1 MAVKKKQL
9 SSVKMKSIKRHKP
22 QVQRSNKEKEKA
34 AAAREKSKKIANLF
48 GTAHKKPIRKSK
60 YTPMSMPKHS
70 DDEDEDILENVKD
83 CLDEED
89 LQFLQESKKPKKR
102 KAGLPEEEEVKD
114 MEREYN
120 KNTAIE
126 NADKKVTLSLLP
138 IKSKDG
144 EIITRTTDVDYTPK
158 AKEAKVVEVE
168 EADDDEEDEEE
179 EYDSDE
185 DIVNDTT
192 EDLGDKMVIS
202 TTDLLIHRQQ
212 EIEKQKY
219 RIGII
224 CSGILENPGGKLKNI
239 TALFDLME
247 ENNEH
252 GVPNLLTI
260 RKIAA
265 KSATEI
271 FKDILPEYRV
281 GQVDT
286 KMQTV
291 RKATLER
298 VTSENAML
306 KYFKQFLQLLEKL
319 TSCITKRNSGMRTAT
334 RIKMAEIS
342 VDCLCELLTSHTYFN
357 YVQNIG
363 QLLVYVINSNFQGM
377 RQAVEKCFR
386 HLFSTDKRLE
396 MTLYVVRRINN
407 LIKTN
412 KNRVHLETISCLLA
426 LKIKNVNLD
435 AEKEEELKKKKMEA
449 HRQRLLSMSKK
460 EKKRRKRLSEL
471 NKELNETKAEEN
483 KQSKHHKLT
492 EIIKLVFTIYFRILK
507 NDPTSRT
514 LSACLEGL
522 AEFAHVINLEFFS
535 DLIEVLNNILE
546 TMELSYRDQLHCI
559 QTIFVIL
566 SGQGEVLNID
576 PLRFY
581 VHLYKNILVVSAG
594 KNHDDFRI
602 ILKTFDEVLVKRR
615 RNISQLRLL
624 AFVKRISILSLQLL
638 HNGGLAALGIIK
650 TVLQLTSHLDI
661 ILDTDCTVGSGRYDP
676 ELEDPEYCNASSTAL
691 YEMTALLRHYHPTV
705 RRIAMNIVN
714 GVPASGEGALPA
726 EIGKL

>member
-1 MAVKKKQL
+1 MNFQKKKAL
-9 SSVKMKSIKRHKP
+9 SSVKMKSIKRQKP

-48 GTAHKKPIRKSK
+48 GSAHKKPIRKSK
-60 YTPMSMPKHS
+60 YQPMSMPRNS
-70 DDEDEDILENVKD
+70 DDEDEDILETVRD

-89 LQFLQESKKPKKR
+89 LQLLQESKKPKKR
-102 KAGLPEEEEVKD
+102 KAGHPDEEEVKHI
-114 MEREYN
+114 EREYSKSN
-120 KNTAIE
+120 AIE
-126 NADKKVTLSLLP
+126 KSEQKVTLSLLP
-138 IKSKDG
+138 YKSKDG

-158 AKEAKVVEVE
+158 PKQGKKSKE
-168 EADDDEEDEEE
+168 DDEDEEAVE
-179 EYDSDE
+179 EEEDYDSDE

-192 EDLGDKMVIS
+192 EDIVDKMVIS
-202 TTDLLIHRQQ
+202 TADLLIHRQQ

-286 KMQTV
+286 SMHTV
-291 RKATLER
+291 RKATMER
-298 VTSENAML
+298 VSSENAML
-306 KYFKQFLQLLEKL
+306 KYFKQFLQVLEKL
-319 TSCITKRNSGMRTAT
+319 TSCITKRNVGMRTAT

-342 VDCLCELLTSHTYFN
+342 VDCLCELLISHTYFN

-377 RQAVEKCFR
+377 RKTVEKCFR
-386 HLFSTDKRLE
+386 NLFSTDKRLE
-396 MTLYVVRRINN
+396 MTLYIVRRINN

-449 HRQRLLSMSKK
+449 HRQRLLSLSKK
-460 EKKRRKRLSEL
+460 EKKRRKKLNEL

-483 KQSKHHKLT
+483 KKSKHHKLT

-507 NDPTSRT
+507 NDPNTRI

-522 AEFAHVINLEFFS
+522 AE
-535 DLIEVLNNILE
+535 
-546 TMELSYRDQLHCI
+546 
-559 QTIFVIL
+559 
-566 SGQGEVLNID
+566 
-576 PLRFY
+576 
-581 VHLYKNILVVSAG
+581 
-594 KNHDDFRI
+594 
-602 ILKTFDEVLVKRR
+602 
-615 RNISQLRLL
+615 
-624 AFVKRISILSLQLL
+624 
-638 HNGGLAALGIIK
+638 
-650 TVLQLTSHLDI
+650 
-661 ILDTDCTVGSGRYDP
+661 
-676 ELEDPEYCNASSTAL
+676 
-691 YEMTALLRHYHPTV
+691 
-705 RRIAMNIVN
+705 
-714 GVPASGEGALPA
+714 
-726 EIGKL
+726 

>member
-1 MAVKKKQL
+1 
-9 SSVKMKSIKRHKP
+9 MKSIKRHKP
-22 QVQRSNKEKEKA
+22 QVQRSNKEKEKHA
-34 AAAREKSKKIANLF
+34 AAKEKSKKLANLF
-48 GTAHKKPIRKSK
+48 GAGARKKPIIRKSK
-60 YTPMSMPKHS
+60 YQPLSMPRAS

-89 LQFLQESKKPKKR
+89 LQYLQESKKPKKR
-102 KAGLPEEEEVKD
+102 KVATPDEQEVKHI
-114 MEREYN
+114 EREYS
-120 KNTAIE
+120 KKTAIE
-126 NADKKVTLSLLP
+126 NSEKKVTLSLLP

-158 AKEAKVVEVE
+158 AKEIEEVE
-168 EADDDEEDEEE
+168 EEDDDEQVEEEEE

-192 EDLGDKMVIS
+192 ESIGDKKIIS
-202 TTDLLIHRQQ
+202 TTDLMIHRQQ

-224 CSGILENPGGKLKNI
+224 CSGILENPAGKLKNI

-247 ENNEH
+247 ENNEN

-281 GQVDT
+281 GQIDT

-306 KYFKQFLQLLEKL
+306 KYFKQFLQALEKYTACL
-319 TSCITKRNSGMRTAT
+319 TKRNFKMRTAQ
-334 RIKMAEIS
+334 RVKMAEIS
-342 VDCLCELLTSHTYFN
+342 VDCLCELLNSHTYFN

-363 QLLVYVINSNFQGM
+363 QLLVYVLNSNFPSM
-377 RQAVEKCFR
+377 RSAVERCFKQ
-386 HLFSTDKRLE
+386 LFTTDKRLE
-396 MTLYVVRRINN
+396 MTLYVIRRINHF
-407 LIKTN
+407 IKSN
-412 KNRVHLETISCLLA
+412 KNRVHLEMISCLLA
-426 LKIKNVNLD
+426 LRIKNVNLD

-449 HRQRLLSMSKK
+449 HRQRLLSLSKK
-460 EKKRRKRLSEL
+460 EKKRRKRLNEL

-507 NDPTSRT
+507 NDPTSKT

-522 AEFAHVINLEFFS
+522 AE
-535 DLIEVLNNILE
+535 
-546 TMELSYRDQLHCI
+546 
-559 QTIFVIL
+559 
-566 SGQGEVLNID
+566 
-576 PLRFY
+576 
-581 VHLYKNILVVSAG
+581 
-594 KNHDDFRI
+594 
-602 ILKTFDEVLVKRR
+602 
-615 RNISQLRLL
+615 
-624 AFVKRISILSLQLL
+624 
-638 HNGGLAALGIIK
+638 
-650 TVLQLTSHLDI
+650 
-661 ILDTDCTVGSGRYDP
+661 
-676 ELEDPEYCNASSTAL
+676 
-691 YEMTALLRHYHPTV
+691 
-705 RRIAMNIVN
+705 
-714 GVPASGEGALPA
+714 
-726 EIGKL
+726 

>member
-1 MAVKKKQL
+1 MKFQKKKQL
-9 SSVKMKSIKRHKP
+9 SKTKMQSIKRHKP
-22 QVQRSNKEKEKA
+22 QVQKSNKEKEKA
-34 AAAREKSKKIANLF
+34 NAAREKSKKIANLF
-48 GTAHKKPIRKSK
+48 GTQHKKPIRKSK
-60 YTPMSMPKHS
+60 YQPLSMPRDS
-70 DDEDEDILENVKD
+70 GDEDDDILENVKD

-89 LQFLQESKKPKKR
+89 LQFLEESKKPKKR
-102 KAGLPEEEEVKD
+102 KTAGLPDDEEVKT
-114 MEREYN
+114 MEKEYN
-120 KNTAIE
+120 KKTAIE
-126 NADKKVTLSLLP
+126 NLDKKVTLSLLP
-138 IKSKDG
+138 FKSKDG

-158 AKEAKVVEVE
+158 AKKKAVEE
-168 EADDDEEDEEE
+168 EADDDDDAEEEPGEED
-179 EYDSDE
+179 YDSDE

-202 TTDLLIHRQQ
+202 TADLLIHRQQ

-247 ENNEH
+247 EKNEH

-286 KMQTV
+286 KMHTV

-306 KYFKQFLQLLEKL
+306 KYFKQFLQILEKL

-363 QLLVYVINSNFQGM
+363 QLLVYIINSNFQGM
-377 RQAVEKCFR
+377 RKTVEKCFR
-386 HLFSTDKRLE
+386 HLFSTDKKLE

-412 KNRVHLETISCLLA
+412 KNKVHLETISCLLA

-449 HRQRLLSMSKK
+449 HRQRLLRMSKK
-460 EKKRRKRLSEL
+460 EKKRRKRLTEL

-483 KQSKHHKLT
+483 KQTKHHKLT

-522 AEFAHVINLEFFS
+522 AE
-535 DLIEVLNNILE
+535 
-546 TMELSYRDQLHCI
+546 
-559 QTIFVIL
+559 
-566 SGQGEVLNID
+566 
-576 PLRFY
+576 
-581 VHLYKNILVVSAG
+581 
-594 KNHDDFRI
+594 
-602 ILKTFDEVLVKRR
+602 
-615 RNISQLRLL
+615 
-624 AFVKRISILSLQLL
+624 
-638 HNGGLAALGIIK
+638 
-650 TVLQLTSHLDI
+650 
-661 ILDTDCTVGSGRYDP
+661 
-676 ELEDPEYCNASSTAL
+676 
-691 YEMTALLRHYHPTV
+691 
-705 RRIAMNIVN
+705 
-714 GVPASGEGALPA
+714 
-726 EIGKL
+726 